1 MSHTDGL
8 QNTWHATPVRCSS
21 LGKKSGYKTLAVKLD
36 CTATGSSVNTKRQ
49 SDSLSSG
56 RPHPDTGGK
65 PKVPITENAI
75 RDLNE
80 AAKRAQSDPL
90 KTSKT
95 APKSGAPSPARSSAI
110 SEPSTSASTGKSS
123 ANASVSGEAKPAAAA
138 APKAAASAAPAKPA
152 IGASSASNSKASK
165 KAQ

>member
-1 MSHTDGL
+1 M
-8 QNTWHATPVRCSS
+8 
-21 LGKKSGYKTLAVKLD
+21 
-36 CTATGSSVNTKRQ
+36 NTKRT

-75 RDLNE
+75 RDLN
-80 AAKRAQSDPL
+80 AAAQTAQSDPL
-90 KTSKT
+90 KTSGT
-95 APKSGAPSPARSSAI
+95 APKSGAPSPARSSAKSAT
-110 SEPSTSASTGKSS
+110 SEPSTSASTAKAS

-138 APKAAASAAPAKPA
+138 APKAAAFAAPAKPA
-152 IGASSASNSKASK
+152 SGVSSASNPKASR